1 MPYQPL
7 VKICGVKTPDILDH
21 VIAQGADMVGFVHF
35 PASPRHLP
43 LPEIAALADRARG
56 RIATVILLVDPDDSL
71 ADAAAATGV
80 DWLQMHGHESPDRVA
95 AVRARSGK
103 LVLKALPI
111 GNAQD
116 VAAVPAHAGVADRLI
131 LDARPPRD
139 ATRPGGLGTMF
150 DWGLLNALDPR
161 IPFMLS
167 GGLDTDSVAGAV
179 VALKPFGLDVSSGV
193 EREKGVKDKAL
204 IARFIAAAR
213 AAAQQG

>member
-43 LPEIAALADRARG
+43 LTEIAALADRARG

-80 DWLQMHGHESPDRVA
+80 DWLQLHGHESPDRVA

-111 GNAQD
+111 GDAQD
-116 VAAVPAHAGVADRLI
+116 VAAVPTHAGVADRLI

-167 GGLDTDSVAGAV
+167 GGLDTDSVAGAIA
-179 VALKPFGLDVSSGV
+179 ALKPFGLDVSSGV

-204 IARFIAAAR
+204 ITRFIAAAR

>member
-179 VALKPFGLDVSSGV
+179 AALKPFGLDVSSGV